1 MTERPPKPSPDEVE
15 ADTDADAD
23 EETPAS
29 EPQPVERA
37 AFLDDFPDAPELLPL
52 MTAFQSGHYAELRK
66 LEAELRARST
76 DPEVLTRARELVERT
91 ETDPT
96 AMKLLLLA
104 VGFFLF
110 ILLWVYGI
118 HGH

>member
-1 MTERPPKPSPDEVE
+1 MTERPSEPTPDDVE
-15 ADTDADAD
+15 TDD
-23 EETPAS
+23 ETPAS
-29 EPQPVERA
+29 EPRPVERA
-37 AFLDDFPDAPELLPL
+37 AFLDDFPDSPELLPL
-52 MTAFQSGHYAELRK
+52 IMAFQSGRYAELRK

-76 DPEVLTRARELVERT
+76 DPEVLTHARELVERT

-96 AMKLLLLA
+96 ATKLLLLA

-110 ILLWVYGI
+110 ILFWVYGI